1 MTCPGCQ
8 APLVEGARFCGGCG
22 MAFSATET
30 QGGALAAAVAA
41 GPREMLG
48 REIAGRYRI
57 LAKLGE
63 GGMGAVF
70 RAEQISLKRAVALKV
85 LRPEMSR
92 DPGLLR
98 RFNAEAELVAKL
110 SHPNTV
116 AIYDFGQDSD
126 GSLFIAMELI
136 EGASLRGVLRD
147 AGPLPPLRALGIAA
161 QIAASLADA
170 HAHAII
176 HRDLK
181 PDNVMLQDRGRERDI
196 ARVLDFGIAKLRDDT
211 RATQLMT
218 QAGDMLGTPQYMA
231 PEQIRGEVIDGR
243 TDVYALGC
251 IVYEMLTG
259 RMVFEA
265 PTVMALLSK
274 HLLELPQPPS
284 QRRPDLAIAPALDAL
299 VLSAMAKV
307 PAARPPTMEAYGE
320 TIAAL
325 LRAYRQAEPPRL
337 AGPAAPRPVAP
348 MPMPYVPTPRPPSL
362 PAGYGGV
369 TATNASVS
377 GLAAAR
383 ASAGPTEM
391 VDPLPRPALV
401 RGPNGVMQTS
411 TVPLPPRS
419 HLTLILVLVGAVVIA
434 GIGIGVGVAVA
445 RRGVPGPERRVTP
458 IKDTDDP
465 DRAEPATP
473 EGAPAD
479 PSGADPWSHPDGK
492 DVPAAGERPTDVTP
506 IPPGIVMNPP
516 FAVRQPDEMGAQH
529 WIDDGHEAD
538 YYLFPLLG
546 GTNDPTLL
554 ANDWLGKHPTMR
566 LEKKLAITSAGAP
579 RWALLF
585 TGKLPSPRGPVDAV
599 QRIVLYIEP
608 AYRVGV
614 LVQAPAAAFKNDP
627 AFIAQ
632 SDAFFTTGVVMP

>member
-1 MTCPGCQ
+1 MI
-8 APLVEGARFCGGCG
+8 
-22 MAFSATET
+22 
-30 QGGALAAAVAA
+30 
-41 GPREMLG
+41 G
-48 REIAGRYRI
+48 RELVGRFRI

-63 GGMGAVF
+63 GGMGAVY
-70 RAEQISLKRAVALKV
+70 RGEQISLKRAVAIKV
-85 LRPEMSR
+85 LRPELSANQQ
-92 DPGLLR
+92 LLR
-98 RFNAEAELVAKL
+98 RFSAEAEAVAKL
-110 SHPNTV
+110 DHPNTV
-116 AIYDFGQDSD
+116 KVYDFGQDTD

-136 EGASLRGVLRD
+136 EGASLRTVLR
-147 AGPLPPLRALGIAA
+147 ASGPLPPLRALGIAA

-181 PDNVMLQDRGRERDI
+181 PDNVMVQDRGRARDI

-211 RATQLMT
+211 RATQRMT

-251 IVYEMLTG
+251 IIYEMLTG

-274 HLLELPQPPS
+274 HLLEPPMPPS

-299 VLSAMAKV
+299 VLTAMAKI

-320 TIAAL
+320 TVAAL
-325 LRAYRQAEPPRL
+325 LRAYRQAEPLRP
-337 AGPAAPRPVAP
+337 AGPTAPRPVA
-348 MPMPYVPTPRPPSL
+348 PMPYVPTPRPPSL

-369 TATNASVS
+369 TATGASVS

-411 TVPLPPRS
+411 SMPPAQGS

-434 GIGIGVGVAVA
+434 GVGIGVGVAMS
-445 RRGVPGPERRVTP
+445 RRGAAAPAPHVVDEKDDADKDEVP
-458 IKDTDDP
+458 
-465 DRAEPATP
+465 
-473 EGAPAD
+473 PAD
-479 PSGADPWSHPDGK
+479 PWGHADLK
-492 DVPAAGERPTDVTP
+492 EIPAAGTLSTDVTP
-506 IPPGIVMNPP
+506 IPPGIVMSPP

-538 YYLFPLLG
+538 YYVFPLLG
-546 GTNDPTLL
+546 GTNDPSML
-554 ANDWLGKHPTMR
+554 ASDWLGKHPTMK
-566 LEKKLAITSAGAP
+566 LEKKLPVTSAGAL

-585 TGKLPSPRGPVDAV
+585 TGKLPSPRGPADAV
-599 QRIVLYIEP
+599 QMIVLYVAP

-614 LVQAPAAAFKNDP
+614 LLQAPAAAFKNDP
-627 AFIAQ
+627 AFVQ
-632 SDAFFTTGVVMP
+632 ESDAFFTTGVVMP